1 MTLAVTE
8 ISRLPMIITQAVHG
22 TQPDPDL
29 RSAAEWAAGFSGVS
43 VQVSEG
49 KWPGEVAPIPESGC
63 RTVM

>member
-1 MTLAVTE
+1 
-8 ISRLPMIITQAVHG
+8 MIITQAVHG